1 MISIGTSKLAD
12 LTLAQIAEVVAGPRN
27 TPVSIR
33 FQRQGPPFVD
43 KTVLA
48 IRGVHD
54 SHSPATSQIIAWCC
68 ICADSSPR
76 SIPIGEEAGY
86 VAELGCTSLQ
96 GHVDGYEARLSPGGQ
111 PTTPAP
117 PAMQA
122 PRESSSPVQASQEA
136 ADRVERGA
144 VLSQLIDDLKDILHK
159 NTAAIGG
166 LVKTGVPYAAYSW
179 LEIRRLVIGTCR
191 VCAAGTL
198 LETASYASS

>member
-12 LTLAQIAEVVAGPRN
+12 LTLTQIAEVVAGPRN

-54 SHSPATSQIIAWCC
+54 SHLPAASQFISWCC

-76 SIPIGEEAGY
+76 SIPIGEDAGY
-86 VAELGCTSLQ
+86 VAGLGCAPLQ
-96 GHVDGYEARLSPGGQ
+96 GQVDGYEAHPSPGGQ

-117 PAMQA
+117 PAM
-122 PRESSSPVQASQEA
+122 
-136 ADRVERGA
+136 
-144 VLSQLIDDLKDILHK
+144 LSQLIDDLKDILHK

-166 LVKTGVPYAAYSW
+166 LVRTGVPNAAYIGR
-179 LEIRRLVIGTCR
+179 LEIGTCYMY
-191 VCAAGTL
+191 APGTL
-198 LETASYASS
+198 LETTSHAFS